1 MSSALLA
8 SASVDHAPLSS
19 RGLGRR
25 PLMAETGV
33 RIPVA
38 VLGALRA
45 ISLPSRHQARRPER
59 AQGGG
64 RGASSRSDSGAREQ
78 PPNPSARVEESCAHR
93 CC

>member
-25 PLMAETGV
+25 PLMAETRV

-45 ISLPSRHQARRPER
+45 VSLPSCHQAGRPER
-59 AQGGG
+59 AHGGG
-64 RGASSRSDSGAREQ
+64 RGGSSRNDRGAGE
-78 PPNPSARVEESCAHR
+78 
-93 CC
+93 